1 MTHIKIV
8 STSDVHGYLF
18 PTNYSSRHDHQP
30 YGWLRAAALLRQLQ
44 APTPDTVIV
53 TIDNGDWLEGSP
65 LASYLATQVPTQAAL
80 WSQLLNA
87 GHYDVGV
94 LGNHDFNYGLPYLRA
109 SLAERHYP
117 VLAANIAGA
126 QAQGISDGPYTIL
139 EKGGLTIAVLGL
151 TTAYVPHW
159 EAADHLTGLTFQT
172 ALATAQTW
180 VPQLHQLADIVV
192 VAYHGGF
199 EADLVSGTATEP
211 ATGENEG
218 SQLLAQVPGIDA
230 LITGHQHRQIA
241 GVYHDVPVTQPGE
254 KGLAVGVIDLDVADH
269 HVIAHRAQLLKT
281 ATTPPDPQLHAQT
294 SRLEARV
301 QTWLDQ
307 PIGHLTGASMAV
319 NDPLAA
325 RLHGHPYLEFINRV
339 EMTAGHADIAA
350 TALFND
356 QVLGFQ
362 PTVTRR
368 QLLNSYPYP
377 NTLVVERI
385 TGQELRAALER
396 CASFFTLTNDGQIQ
410 VAAAFTTPK
419 VQLYNYDVYAG
430 IDYTFDLHQPVGH
443 RLVRLRYHDDPVRP
457 DQQLT
462 IVMNQYRGH
471 GGGDYPMFQSAK
483 IIRAIDSDMVDLVQ
497 QYFQAHPVV
506 TGVTPHNLTV
516 HA

>member
-1 MTHIKIV
+1 MTHVKIM

-18 PTNYSSRHDHQP
+18 PTGYASRHDRQP
-30 YGWLRAAALLRQLQ
+30 YGWLRAAAVLRQLQ
-44 APTPDTVIV
+44 APAPDTVTV

-65 LASYLATQVPTQAAL
+65 LASYVATQAPTHATL
-80 WSQLLNA
+80 WSRLLDA

-94 LGNHDFNYGLPYLRA
+94 LGNHDFNYGLDYLRT

-117 VLAANIAGA
+117 VLAANVMGA

-139 EKGGLTIAVLGL
+139 EKGGLKIAVLGL

-159 EAADHLTGLTFQT
+159 EPADHLTGLTFQS
-172 ALATAQTW
+172 AVATARSW
-180 VPQLHQLADIVV
+180 VPRLRQLADVVV

-199 EADLVSGTATEP
+199 EADLVSGRATER

-241 GVYHDVPVTQPGE
+241 GVYHGVPTTQPGE
-254 KGLAVGVIDLDVADH
+254 KGVAVGVIDLDVRDH
-269 HVIAHRAQLLKT
+269 HVVAAQAHLIQT
-281 ATTPPDPQLHAQT
+281 APTPPDPQLREQT
-294 SRLEARV
+294 IQLEARV
-301 QTWLDQ
+301 QSWLDQ
-307 PIGHLTGASMAV
+307 PLGHLTGASMAV
-319 NDPLAA
+319 SDSLAA

-356 QVLGFQ
+356 QVRGFQ

-377 NTLVVERI
+377 NTLVVERV
-385 TGQELRAALER
+385 TGQDLRAALER
-396 CASFFTLTNDGQIQ
+396 CASFFTVQADGQIQ
-410 VAAAFTTPK
+410 VAPEFTTPK
-419 VQLYNYDVYAG
+419 VQLYNYDVYDG

-443 RLVRLRYHDDPVRP
+443 RLVRLRYHGDPVRP

-471 GGGDYPMFQSAK
+471 GGGDYPMFRPEK
-483 IIRAIDSDMVDLVQ
+483 IIRQVDCDMVSLVQ
-497 QYFQAHPVV
+497 RYFQAHPVV

-516 HA
+516 HG